1 MAALEQHDHLF
12 HRQILQLRQQQAAQ
26 QQLLQ
31 QQFNLQRQL
40 LLENQE
46 KALKSHFME
55 YLDHHRRLEEL
66 VGHQQ
71 QHHHHHLQQQQQQQ
85 QQETKRSDVKH
96 KLQEFVLQKKQREI
110 LNSTGVVPSL
120 QPTTANCFVSHED
133 LSAWAAAAAAA
144 AGPESEA
151 ATDAEV
157 SSLLASSSPFFKA
170 LPRISPVQEDES
182 QLPFKGGYQPSPRSS
197 RSVNSPLSRGSSS
210 SSLLEDG
217 GRGAAYPPLPA
228 NSSAPYIP
236 SPPRHGKLRPVGR
249 TQSAPLPLGHPGK
262 LECNLMFENR

>member
-85 QQETKRSDVKH
+85 QETKRSDVKH

-110 LNSTGVVPSL
+110 LNSTGVVSSL

-133 LSAWAAAAAAA
+133 LSAWAAAAAAAA

-182 QLPFKGGYQPSPRSS
+182 QLPFKGYQPSPRSS

-249 TQSAPLPLGHPGK
+249 TQSAPLPLGHPGN
-262 LECNLMFENR
+262 LQCNLMFEN

>member
-1 MAALEQHDHLF
+1 VVSVEGQPQQQPTFPPEMSMAALEQHDHLF

-46 KALKSHFME
+46 KALKSHFLE

-71 QHHHHHLQQQQQQQ
+71 HHHHHQQQQQQQ
-85 QQETKRSDVKH
+85 QDSKRSDVKH

-110 LNSTGVVPSL
+110 LNSTGVPSL
-120 QPTTANCFVSHED
+120 QTAGNCFVSHED
-133 LSAWAAAAAAA
+133 LSAWAAAAAAC
-144 AGPESEA
+144 PESEA

-182 QLPFKGGYQPSPRSS
+182 QLPFKGYQPSPRSS

-210 SSLLEDG
+210 SSLLEE
-217 GRGAAYPPLPA
+217 GRGAYPA
-228 NSSAPYIP
+228 STPYIP

-249 TQSAPLPLGHPGK
+249 TQSAPLPLGHPGQ
-262 LECNLMFENR
+262 